1 MRRGAILA
9 SAHPRLP
16 PATSWSVVMTTPRIL
31 IVDDSAGD
39 RELFT
44 EAFHSEAPTLAVHSV
59 PNVQQAVGELQV
71 AHFAQRSFSVLLLD
85 AMMDGE
91 FPSELLRFIRAN
103 PTHQQL
109 HVAVISTAISPQV
122 TQEYRRFGVEHFVTK
137 PSSWQ
142 EFLAFAR
149 VIQTTFLQTGQQS
162 PWGVLAIG
170 APGDAHGR
178 R

>member
-1 MRRGAILA
+1 MNA
-9 SAHPRLP
+9 PRL
-16 PATSWSVVMTTPRIL
+16 L

-44 EAFHSEAPTLAVHSV
+44 EAFRSETPAIVVRSV

-71 AHFAQRSFSVLLLD
+71 AHFAQRPFSVLLLD

-91 FPSELLRFIRAN
+91 CPTELLRFIRAQ
-103 PTHQQL
+103 PTHRTM

-122 TQEYRRFGVEHFVTK
+122 RQEYQRFGVEHFVTK
-137 PSSWQ
+137 PCSWQ
-142 EFLAFAR
+142 DFLAFAR
-149 VIQTTFLQTGQQS
+149 TIHTTFIETGQQS

-170 APGDAHGR
+170 PDNADSAQR
-178 R
+178 